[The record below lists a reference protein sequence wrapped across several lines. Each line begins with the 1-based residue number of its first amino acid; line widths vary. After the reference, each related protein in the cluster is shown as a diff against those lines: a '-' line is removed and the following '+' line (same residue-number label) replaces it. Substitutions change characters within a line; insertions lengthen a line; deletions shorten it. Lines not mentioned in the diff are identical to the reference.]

1 MQEEVEQ
8 KTVALVISAGKL
20 TGREL
25 KKAIVKLLAHLKD
38 KKSHPHIPQGKQS
51 VKQLAKQGQGMTSI
65 EITDQ
70 NIKDFERVA
79 KKYGVDFAVMKDKTE
94 IPPKYV
100 VFFKGKDADAITNA
114 FKEYTADMVKKAA
127 RPSVLAE
134 LRKLA
139 QIVKNTVVDKLAQ
152 HCKTIDIAAFEQS
165 EQIQAAWLETHPM
178 PLEDTLE
185 RVRLRTQAQMI
196 GDEMILRAIVYS

>member
-8 KTVALVISAGKL
+8 KTVALIISTGKL

-25 KKAIVKLLAHLKD
+25 KKAIVKLLAHMKD
-38 KKSHPHIPQGKQS
+38 KKNHPNIPQGKQS
-51 VKQLAKQGQGMTSI
+51 VKQLAGQGQGMTSI

-79 KKYGVDFAVMKDKTE
+79 RKYGVDFAVMKDKHE
-94 IPPKYV
+94 VPLKYV
-100 VFFKGKDADAITNA
+100 VYFKGKDADAITNA

-139 QIVKNTVVDKLAQ
+139 ELVKNTVVQKVKHKDK
-152 HCKTIDIAAFEQS
+152 EQS
-165 EQIQAAWLETHPM
+165 L
-178 PLEDTLE
+178 
-185 RVRLRTQAQMI
+185 
-196 GDEMILRAIVYS
+196 

>member
-25 KKAIVKLLAHLKD
+25 KKAIAKLLAHMKD
-38 KKSHPHIPQGKQS
+38 KKNHPNIPQGKQT
-51 VKQLAKQGQGMTSI
+51 VKQLAGQGQGMSSI

-79 KKYGVDFAVMKDKTE
+79 KKYGVDFAVMKDKHE

-139 QIVKNTVVDKLAQ
+139 ELAKNTIIQKVKHKDK
-152 HCKTIDIAAFEQS
+152 EQS
-165 EQIQAAWLETHPM
+165 L
-178 PLEDTLE
+178 
-185 RVRLRTQAQMI
+185 
-196 GDEMILRAIVYS
+196 

>member
-8 KTVALVISAGKL
+8 KTVALIISTGKL

-25 KKAIVKLLAHLKD
+25 KKAMLKVLAHMKD
-38 KKSHPHIPQGKQS
+38 KKNHPNIPQGKQS

-79 KKYGVDFAVMKDKTE
+79 KKYGVDFAVMKDKHE
-94 IPPKYV
+94 VPLKYV
-100 VFFKGKDADAITNA
+100 VYFKGKDADAITNA

-139 QIVKNTVVDKLAQ
+139 ELAKNTVNQRVK
-152 HCKTIDIAAFEQS
+152 HKNKEQS
-165 EQIQAAWLETHPM
+165 L
-178 PLEDTLE
+178 
-185 RVRLRTQAQMI
+185 
-196 GDEMILRAIVYS
+196 

>member
-1 MQEEVEQ
+1 MQEEVEH
-8 KTVALVISAGKL
+8 KTVALAINASKL
-20 TGREL
+20 TAKEF
-25 KKAIVKLLAHLKD
+25 KKAILKFLAYLKD
-38 KKSHPHIPQGKQS
+38 KQNHPNIPQGKQS

-79 KKYGVDFAVMKDKTE
+79 KKYGVDFAVMKDKHE

-139 QIVKNTVVDKLAQ
+139 QIAKNTVVDKVK
-152 HCKTIDIAAFEQS
+152 HKNKEQS
-165 EQIQAAWLETHPM
+165 L
-178 PLEDTLE
+178 
-185 RVRLRTQAQMI
+185 
-196 GDEMILRAIVYS
+196 

>member
-25 KKAIVKLLAHLKD
+25 KKAIATLLAHMKD
-38 KKSHPHIPQGKQS
+38 KKNHPNIPQGKQT
-51 VKQLAKQGQGMTSI
+51 VKQLAGQGQGMTSI

-79 KKYGVDFAVMKDKTE
+79 KKYGVDFAVMKDKHE

-100 VFFKGKDADAITNA
+100 VYFKGKDADAITNA

-139 QIVKNTVVDKLAQ
+139 ELAKNTVNQRVK
-152 HCKTIDIAAFEQS
+152 HKNKEQS
-165 EQIQAAWLETHPM
+165 L
-178 PLEDTLE
+178 
-185 RVRLRTQAQMI
+185 
-196 GDEMILRAIVYS
+196 

>member
-25 KKAIVKLLAHLKD
+25 KKAMLKLLAHLKD
-38 KKSHPHIPQGKQS
+38 KKAHPNIPQGKQS
-51 VKQLAKQGQGMTSI
+51 LKQLAEQGQGMNST

-79 KKYGVDFAVMKDKTE
+79 KKYGVDFAVMKDKHE
-94 IPPKYV
+94 VPPKYV

-139 QIVKNTVVDKLAQ
+139 QIVKNTVVDKVK
-152 HCKTIDIAAFEQS
+152 HKNKEQS
-165 EQIQAAWLETHPM
+165 L
-178 PLEDTLE
+178 
-185 RVRLRTQAQMI
+185 
-196 GDEMILRAIVYS
+196 